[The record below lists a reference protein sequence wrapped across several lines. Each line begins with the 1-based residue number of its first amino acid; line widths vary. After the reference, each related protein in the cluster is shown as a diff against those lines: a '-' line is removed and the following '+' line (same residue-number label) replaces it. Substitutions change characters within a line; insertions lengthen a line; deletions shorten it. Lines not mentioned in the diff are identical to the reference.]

1 MEVNR
6 EAVLEWLDKHRRTRK
21 WLQEKCD
28 VSKQAVSNWLREKN
42 PQAISSNAQMI
53 IQSLMTA
60 DEAAEQAQ
68 ASVPQNL
75 VLEFSSEDFAAIEQ
89 ASVKQDLTVRK
100 WATKTLNAA
109 ASLTLDELVE
119 IVRANK
125 STHAA
130 LRVAEE
136 SATYGEP
143 SNKVIDPTDEAKS
156 AGGVNNT
163 AASE

>member
-1 MEVNR
+1 MNKETVNSWLAKHGRNR
-6 EAVLEWLDKHRRTRK
+6 EWLA
-21 WLQEKCD
+21 EKCG
-28 VSKQAVSNWLREKN
+28 VNIRTVGNWLTSVGIPSK
-42 PQAISSNAQMI
+42 AQVI

-89 ASVKQDLTVRK
+89 ASLQQDLTVRK
-100 WATKTLNAA
+100 WATKTLNDA
-109 ASLTLDELVE
+109 ASLTLEELVE

-143 SNKVIDPTDEAKS
+143 NNKVIDPAEEAKS
-156 AGGVNNT
+156 AGGANST
-163 AASE
+163 AANE